1 MEAKSQNNKS
11 KYFIESLTEKIF
23 LISASVAVISLLLII
38 GFVFYK
44 GLRPFI
50 IEGYSFWDFIFGT
63 QWIPSANKYGILP
76 MIVASLGAT
85 IGALLIGV
93 PVGILTSI
101 FIAEIAPKKIA
112 KIMSGAV
119 ELLAGIP
126 SVLYGVFGLAIIV
139 PTIQEVFNL
148 PKGQSLLAVIIVLAI
163 MMLPTVITVSETAIR
178 AVPHAYKEGSLA
190 LGASKT
196 ETIFKVIVP
205 AAKSGI
211 MTGVVLGI
219 GRAIGETMAVI
230 LVAGNTPVIPSSIM
244 DSVRPLTTNI
254 ALEMGYAF
262 GTHQEM
268 LFATGVVLFTFI
280 LILNL
285 VLVPINRIGIYGA
298 IISSIISDIFIF
310 AICFIT
316 LKKQITTKLYVS
328 KYIVK
333 PTIAGVFM
341 SITSYIMYNNII
353 NKIQNNIIVL
363 FVSIFSGMMVY
374 FILIIALKIL
384 TEEEIYMLPY
394 GQKLFRTFKSKKQQ
408 MQVKSTHTELP
419 KHGNLR
425 GKRVCKKIKI
435 KKEGF

>member
-50 IEGYSFWDFIFGT
+50 VEGYSFWDFIFGT

-139 PTIQEVFNL
+139 PTIQDLFNL

-178 AVPHAYKEGSLA
+178 AVPNAYKEGSLA

-285 VLVPINRIGIYGA
+285 VL
-298 IISSIISDIFIF
+298 S
-310 AICFIT
+310 
-316 LKKQITTKLYVS
+316 KLS
-328 KYIVK
+328 
-333 PTIAGVFM
+333 
-341 SITSYIMYNNII
+341 
-353 NKIQNNIIVL
+353 NK
-363 FVSIFSGMMVY
+363 G
-374 FILIIALKIL
+374 
-384 TEEEIYMLPY
+384 
-394 GQKLFRTFKSKKQQ
+394 
-408 MQVKSTHTELP
+408 
-419 KHGNLR
+419 
-425 GKRVCKKIKI
+425 GK
-435 KKEGF
+435 

>member
-11 KYFIESLTEKIF
+11 KYLIESLTEKIF

-50 IEGYSFWDFIFGT
+50 VEGYSFWDFIFGT

-112 KIMSGAV
+112 KVMSGAV

-139 PTIQEVFNL
+139 PTIQDVFNL

-178 AVPHAYKEGSLA
+178 AVPNAYKEGSLA

-244 DSVRPLTTNI
+244 DSVRLLTTNI

-285 VLVPINRIGIYGA
+285 VL
-298 IISSIISDIFIF
+298 S
-310 AICFIT
+310 
-316 LKKQITTKLYVS
+316 KLS
-328 KYIVK
+328 
-333 PTIAGVFM
+333 
-341 SITSYIMYNNII
+341 
-353 NKIQNNIIVL
+353 NK
-363 FVSIFSGMMVY
+363 G
-374 FILIIALKIL
+374 
-384 TEEEIYMLPY
+384 
-394 GQKLFRTFKSKKQQ
+394 
-408 MQVKSTHTELP
+408 
-419 KHGNLR
+419 
-425 GKRVCKKIKI
+425 GK
-435 KKEGF
+435 

>member
-112 KIMSGAV
+112 KVMSGAV

-139 PTIQEVFNL
+139 PTIQDVFNL

-178 AVPHAYKEGSLA
+178 AVPNAYKEGSLA

-230 LVAGNTPVIPSSIM
+230 LVAGNTPVIPSSII

-285 VLVPINRIGIYGA
+285 VL
-298 IISSIISDIFIF
+298 S
-310 AICFIT
+310 
-316 LKKQITTKLYVS
+316 KLS
-328 KYIVK
+328 
-333 PTIAGVFM
+333 
-341 SITSYIMYNNII
+341 
-353 NKIQNNIIVL
+353 NK
-363 FVSIFSGMMVY
+363 G
-374 FILIIALKIL
+374 
-384 TEEEIYMLPY
+384 
-394 GQKLFRTFKSKKQQ
+394 
-408 MQVKSTHTELP
+408 
-419 KHGNLR
+419 
-425 GKRVCKKIKI
+425 GK
-435 KKEGF
+435 

>member
-1 MEAKSQNNKS
+1 
-11 KYFIESLTEKIF
+11 
-23 LISASVAVISLLLII
+23 
-38 GFVFYK
+38 
-44 GLRPFI
+44 
-50 IEGYSFWDFIFGT
+50 
-63 QWIPSANKYGILP
+63 

-101 FIAEIAPKKIA
+101 FIAEIAPKRIS

-139 PTIQEVFNL
+139 PTIQDVFNL

-178 AVPHAYKEGSLA
+178 AVPDAYKEGSLA

-285 VLVPINRIGIYGA
+285 LL
-298 IISSIISDIFIF
+298 S
-310 AICFIT
+310 
-316 LKKQITTKLYVS
+316 KLS
-328 KYIVK
+328 
-333 PTIAGVFM
+333 
-341 SITSYIMYNNII
+341 
-353 NKIQNNIIVL
+353 NK
-363 FVSIFSGMMVY
+363 G
-374 FILIIALKIL
+374 
-384 TEEEIYMLPY
+384 
-394 GQKLFRTFKSKKQQ
+394 
-408 MQVKSTHTELP
+408 
-419 KHGNLR
+419 
-425 GKRVCKKIKI
+425 GK
-435 KKEGF
+435 

>member
-139 PTIQEVFNL
+139 PTIQDVFNL

-163 MMLPTVITVSETAIR
+163 MMLPTVITVSETSIR
-178 AVPHAYKEGSLA
+178 AVPNAYKEGSLA

-285 VLVPINRIGIYGA
+285 VL
-298 IISSIISDIFIF
+298 S
-310 AICFIT
+310 
-316 LKKQITTKLYVS
+316 KLS
-328 KYIVK
+328 
-333 PTIAGVFM
+333 
-341 SITSYIMYNNII
+341 
-353 NKIQNNIIVL
+353 NK
-363 FVSIFSGMMVY
+363 G
-374 FILIIALKIL
+374 
-384 TEEEIYMLPY
+384 
-394 GQKLFRTFKSKKQQ
+394 
-408 MQVKSTHTELP
+408 
-419 KHGNLR
+419 
-425 GKRVCKKIKI
+425 GK
-435 KKEGF
+435 

>member
-1 MEAKSQNNKS
+1 MEAKSQNNKN

-23 LISASVAVISLLLII
+23 LVSASIAVISLLLII

-85 IGALLIGV
+85 IGSLIIGV
-93 PVGILTSI
+93 PIGILTAI

-126 SVLYGVFGLAIIV
+126 SVLYGVFGLAVIV
-139 PTIQEVFNL
+139 PTIQDIFNL

-178 AVPHAYKEGSLA
+178 AVPNAYKEGSLA

-196 ETIFKVIVP
+196 ETIFKVVIP

-285 VLVPINRIGIYGA
+285 VL
-298 IISSIISDIFIF
+298 S
-310 AICFIT
+310 
-316 LKKQITTKLYVS
+316 KLS
-328 KYIVK
+328 
-333 PTIAGVFM
+333 
-341 SITSYIMYNNII
+341 
-353 NKIQNNIIVL
+353 NK
-363 FVSIFSGMMVY
+363 G
-374 FILIIALKIL
+374 
-384 TEEEIYMLPY
+384 
-394 GQKLFRTFKSKKQQ
+394 
-408 MQVKSTHTELP
+408 
-419 KHGNLR
+419 
-425 GKRVCKKIKI
+425 GK
-435 KKEGF
+435 

>member
-50 IEGYSFWDFIFGT
+50 VEGYSFWDFIFGT

-101 FIAEIAPKKIA
+101 FIAEIAPKRIS

-119 ELLAGIP
+119 ELLAGIS

-139 PTIQEVFNL
+139 PTIQDVFNL

-178 AVPHAYKEGSLA
+178 AVPNAYKEGSLA

-285 VLVPINRIGIYGA
+285 VL
-298 IISSIISDIFIF
+298 S
-310 AICFIT
+310 
-316 LKKQITTKLYVS
+316 KLS
-328 KYIVK
+328 
-333 PTIAGVFM
+333 
-341 SITSYIMYNNII
+341 
-353 NKIQNNIIVL
+353 NK
-363 FVSIFSGMMVY
+363 G
-374 FILIIALKIL
+374 
-384 TEEEIYMLPY
+384 
-394 GQKLFRTFKSKKQQ
+394 
-408 MQVKSTHTELP
+408 
-419 KHGNLR
+419 
-425 GKRVCKKIKI
+425 GK
-435 KKEGF
+435 